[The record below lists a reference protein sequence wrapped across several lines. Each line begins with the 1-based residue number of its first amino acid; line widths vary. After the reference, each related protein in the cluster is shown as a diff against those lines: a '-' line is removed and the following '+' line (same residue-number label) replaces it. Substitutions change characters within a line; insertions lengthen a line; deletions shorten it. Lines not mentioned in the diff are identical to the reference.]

1 MRGQVQTEPRDNEI
15 KIFLKNGQFTIIPS
29 ANRDNFVRL
38 NGNNISYIENKKAP
52 LVAAPLKAKKTKEAE
67 PPAEPSPD
75 MSWSKKALLDRA
87 KELKITYK
95 NPAVISKAVVLSD
108 ILTA

>member
-1 MRGQVQTEPRDNEI
+1 MRGQVQTEPKDNEI
-15 KIFLKNGQFTIIPS
+15 KIYLKNGQFTIIPK

-38 NGNNISYIENKKAP
+38 NGNNISYIDSPKPPFVGTALKATKQVKAP
-52 LVAAPLKAKKTKEAE
+52 AE
-67 PPAEPSPD
+67 SAPD

-87 KELKITYK
+87 RESKITYK
-95 NPAVISKAVVLSD
+95 NPAVISKAVILSD